1 MGSVDFKSINNWLTV
16 NPKVGGDVNPVQ
28 RVVQQSPQEQGLA
41 AINYE
46 VTPKYLDTATS
57 GRTYTNG
64 LGESKF
70 GAFKPYL
77 A

>member
-1 MGSVDFKSINNWLTV
+1 MGLVDFKSINNWLTV
-16 NPKVGGDVNPVQ
+16 NPKVEGQ
-28 RVVQQSPQEQGLA
+28 RVVQQSPQEQGVA

-64 LGESKF
+64 RGESKF